1 MDKYEIDCM
10 TLTMISE
17 TGSCSQL
24 TNKRILTKNGFNH
37 KKKLLFSFV
46 LMSKVFHS
54 TVRLLTIPNY
64 YMVRATRFFF
74 YVEAE
79 CGIAGQLLH

>member
-37 KKKLLFSFV
+37 KKKTFIFFCTDVQSFS
-46 LMSKVFHS
+46 
-54 TVRLLTIPNY
+54 
-64 YMVRATRFFF
+64 
-74 YVEAE
+74 
-79 CGIAGQLLH
+79 